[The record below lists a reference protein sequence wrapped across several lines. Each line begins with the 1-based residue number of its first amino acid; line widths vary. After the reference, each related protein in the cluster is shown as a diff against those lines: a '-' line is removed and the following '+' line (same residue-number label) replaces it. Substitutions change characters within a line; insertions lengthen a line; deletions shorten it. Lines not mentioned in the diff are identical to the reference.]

1 MKETIGAVIKAA
13 RTEGMAL
20 TRVAFAA
27 LVAVTDQ
34 SIYYWEIGKRSPRA
48 DTFTRLLD
56 VVPPAF
62 ALRLLTAAG
71 MDNAEWWAICLA
83 EEANSGVANPSDI
96 LGKDTKANDE

>member
-1 MKETIGAVIKAA
+1 MPKETIGAAIKAA

-48 DTFTRLLD
+48 DTFTRLLS
-56 VVPPAF
+56 VVPPFF
-62 ALRLLTAAG
+62 ALRLLIAAG
-71 MDNAEWWAICLA
+71 MDNAEWWAIQLS
-83 EEANSGVANPSDI
+83 EEASGRVANPSHI
-96 LGKDTKANDE
+96 FIEE